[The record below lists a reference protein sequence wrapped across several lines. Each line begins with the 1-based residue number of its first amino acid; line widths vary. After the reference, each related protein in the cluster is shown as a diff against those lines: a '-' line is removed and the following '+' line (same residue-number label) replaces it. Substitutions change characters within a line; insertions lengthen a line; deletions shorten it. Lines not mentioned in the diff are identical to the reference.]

1 MPLFLITLGCG
12 RQIYGGEEFVRII
25 GLGHLI
31 DDPRGTGIV
40 DHHTESTTVNDE
52 PFIFDKIEAY
62 VADLIEDIHQEPMN
76 IPRTIGR
83 PCKGHVP
90 RNSIRIRSN
99 C

>member
-1 MPLFLITLGCG
+1 MPLYLITLGCG

-31 DDPRGTGIV
+31 DDPPLVIV

-62 VADLIEDIHQEPMN
+62 LADIIEDIHQEPMN
-76 IPRTIGR
+76 IPRSIGR
-83 PCKGHVP
+83 PCKGHVT
-90 RNSIRIRSN
+90 RQAMRIRSN